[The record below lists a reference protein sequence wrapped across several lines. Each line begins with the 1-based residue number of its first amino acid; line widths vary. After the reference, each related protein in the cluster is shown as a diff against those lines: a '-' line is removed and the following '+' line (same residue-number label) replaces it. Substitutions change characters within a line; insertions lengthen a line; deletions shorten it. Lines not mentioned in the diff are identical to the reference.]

1 VDVHSTAAVNR
12 GSDSV
17 LSLLTANDISEH
29 ICHICYVMT
38 METEARTRLN
48 ENGRLVI
55 PASFRKALGIN
66 PGDEVVL
73 RLEDDE
79 LRITTLKHRIARA
92 QRLVRKYVKPGV
104 SLADELI
111 AERHAAARKELE

>member
-1 VDVHSTAAVNR
+1 MFD
-12 GSDSV
+12 
-17 LSLLTANDISEH
+17 L
-29 ICHICYVMT
+29 ICHICYNLT
-38 METEARTRLN
+38 METETRTRLN

-55 PASFRKALGIN
+55 PAAFRKALGIN

-111 AERHAAARKELE
+111 AERREEGRKELK

>member
-1 VDVHSTAAVNR
+1 MNS
-12 GSDSV
+12 
-17 LSLLTANDISEH
+17 
-29 ICHICYVMT
+29 
-38 METEARTRLN
+38 ETESRTRLN
-48 ENGRLVI
+48 ENGRLVT

-79 LRITTLKHRIARA
+79 LRITTLKLRIARA
-92 QRLVRKYVKPGV
+92 QQNVRKYVKPGV

-111 AERHAAARKELE
+111 AERRAAARKELE

>member
-1 VDVHSTAAVNR
+1 
-12 GSDSV
+12 
-17 LSLLTANDISEH
+17 
-29 ICHICYVMT
+29 

-55 PASFRKALGIN
+55 PACFRKALGIN

-92 QRLVRKYVKPGV
+92 QRLVRKYVKAGV